1 MNIDDEKSGSA
12 QVDTLLERS
21 LLELDIPP
29 CPLILNRFTL
39 EMNKSNLNFNRLAGI
54 IEADVAISASLIKT
68 ANSPFFGIR
77 NRVRSAQE
85 AIAILGLNA
94 TSRTLAGIILRNAFP
109 NMPKLERFWDA
120 SSRIAFLSGWLAK
133 HYAIPGLLAEDA
145 YTFGLFRDCGI
156 PVLMKR
162 FPHYL
167 KVLDTANH
175 DTERSFTEVEAAAEL
190 PNNHAMVGSL
200 LAQSWGLPDEFFLAI
215 RNHHDLVALN
225 SSSPELPL
233 LSRQLIAT
241 AELAEHIV
249 QHQHG
254 LSLTEEWPKFGEACL
269 KLLGIEAAQLEELY
283 GEVARIIVAED

>member
-1 MNIDDEKSGSA
+1 MNIHEQDAGSA
-12 QVDTLLERS
+12 QVEKLLERS
-21 LLELDIPP
+21 ILELDIPP

-85 AIAILGLNA
+85 AIAILGLNV

-109 NMPKLERFWDA
+109 NTPKLERFWDA
-120 SSRIAFLSGWLAK
+120 SSRIAQLSGWLAK

-156 PVLMKR
+156 PVLMKH
-162 FPHYL
+162 FPYYT

-175 DTERSFTEVEAAAEL
+175 DAERTFIEVEAAEL
-190 PNNHAMVGSL
+190 PTNHVMVGCL
-200 LAQSWGLPDEFFLAI
+200 LAQSWGLPEEFFLAI
-215 RNHHDLVALN
+215 RNHHDLAVLKN
-225 SSSPELPL
+225 SSSELPL

-249 QHQHG
+249 QHQHS
-254 LSLTEEWPKFGEACL
+254 LSLTEEWPKLGEACL

-283 GEVARIIVAED
+283 GEVARIVVAEY